1 MLHRLVVR
9 KANLSEKIKTQK
21 GKYHNPYCKV
31 NLPVEYAPV
40 VGLVR
45 NAQEFQTKCDFD
57 EAEYNLHRIEPAASA
72 LFELLQ
78 KGREESENGERKCK
92 CKREGKHGDH
102 RSPELALS

>member
-1 MLHRLVVR
+1 M
-9 KANLSEKIKTQK
+9 
-21 GKYHNPYCKV
+21 
-31 NLPVEYAPV
+31 
-40 VGLVR
+40 VGLVS
-45 NAQEFQTKCDFD
+45 NAQEL
-57 EAEYNLHRIEPAASA
+57 EAKRNLYETEYNLHGIEPSAAA